1 MSSIFYFFRLD
12 KQRENSTCN
21 FQFRGNSCYRFAMEE
36 RLVEEL
42 KSPSP
47 SPSQSSKTSGLQKE
61 TITSKAIAS
70 EILKLED
77 SDYEIQDIK
86 QALKRRHE
94 DIDRQQRICDYLL
107 KSFKTKSKEYAKV
120 QKVGSRL
127 IIARYVVK
135 KNNSRPNCCF

>member
-21 FQFRGNSCYRFAMEE
+21 FQFRGNSRYRFAMEE

-47 SPSQSSKTSGLQKE
+47 SQSPKTSGSQKE

-107 KSFKTKSKEYAKV
+107 KSFKKNSEEYAKV

-135 KNNSRPNCCF
+135 K